1 MDSNPGLRRYPG
13 GGNGNPLQYSCL
25 EKLMVRGTWWTI
37 VHRVA
42 NSRTWLS
49 AEAQSSIE
57 TGSVQFSSVAQ
68 LCPTLW
74 LHGLQHARLAC
85 PSPTLGVYSNS
96 YPFSQSCHPTISFS
110 VIPFSSHLQ
119 SFPVSGSFPMSQ
131 FFPSGGQN
139 IGVSALASV
148 FPMNIQDW
156 SPLGLTG
163 WISLQSK
170 GLSRDFSNATVRR
183 HQVFSAQLSLQSN
196 SHIHTWLLE
205 KS

>member
-119 SFPVSGSFPMSQ
+119 SSPASGSFLMSQ
-131 FFPSGGQN
+131 FFSSGGQN
-139 IGVSALASV
+139 IGVSPSASV
-148 FPMNIQDW
+148 LPMNIHDRF
-156 SPLGLTG
+156 PLRLTG
-163 WISLQSK
+163 FISLQSK
-170 GLSRDFSNATVRR
+170 ELSGVFCNTTVQK
-183 HQVFSAQLSLQSN
+183 HQFFSAQLSL
-196 SHIHTWLLE
+196 
-205 KS
+205 